1 MNVIKYLLK
10 LGLNFIIN
18 VRTIGTNHY
27 TMKKFKEI
35 ELSNGMKNEH
45 YNTLQ
50 SDYPQVKAFV
60 MNRALNINRSST
72 DIVPLHYI
80 TLNLLRF

>member
-18 VRTIGTNHY
+18 VRTIGINQY

-35 ELSNGMKNEH
+35 ESPNGMKNEH
-45 YNTLQ
+45 HNTLQ
-50 SDYPQVKAFV
+50 SNYPQVKAIV

-72 DIVPLHYI
+72 DIIPLYYI